1 MLYILTVASGIA
13 ASASKYALPLILRKP
28 DTPSTITLTDTPLS
42 AASISAPNI
51 SFPLSS
57 DLKSK
62 VESIISSF
70 AWLIILIRSFNASLL
85 SSIILALSGLVWRFK
100 RSVLSNSCFSPSVAS
115 AAFVAYKC
123 NRNYSY
129 YHSKNKPITDNIT
142 Y

>member
-1 MLYILTVASGIA
+1 MTYLSWSLPIDCHGLNGLTLLYIFTLTLSDD
-13 ASASKYALPLILRKP
+13 ASALKSGLPFILVNP

-100 RSVLSNSCFSPSVAS
+100 RSVLSNSCFSPSVS
-115 AAFVAYKC
+115 FGC
-123 NRNYSY
+123 FL
-129 YHSKNKPITDNIT
+129 
-142 Y
+142 